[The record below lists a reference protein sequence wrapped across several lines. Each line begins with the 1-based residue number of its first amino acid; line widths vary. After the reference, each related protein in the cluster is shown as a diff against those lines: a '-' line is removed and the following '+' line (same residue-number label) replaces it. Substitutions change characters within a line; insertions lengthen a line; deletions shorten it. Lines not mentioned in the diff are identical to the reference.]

1 MLPGEVSTELFAK
14 HRLASDQ
21 LDAMFGIEFS
31 EGQQRA
37 GDGSGRGIIAPH
49 SIERDARQGSPF
61 PRCDP
66 LLAGVIAALTADA
79 VGSLG

>member
-1 MLPGEVSTELFAK
+1 MLSLDVPGELLAQ
-14 HRLASDQ
+14 HRFASDE
-21 LDAMFGIEFS
+21 LDAMFGIKFC

-37 GDGSGRGIIAPH
+37 CDRSGRGVIAPH
-49 SIERDARQGSPF
+49 SIQRDSRQASAF
-61 PRCDP
+61 PGFDP